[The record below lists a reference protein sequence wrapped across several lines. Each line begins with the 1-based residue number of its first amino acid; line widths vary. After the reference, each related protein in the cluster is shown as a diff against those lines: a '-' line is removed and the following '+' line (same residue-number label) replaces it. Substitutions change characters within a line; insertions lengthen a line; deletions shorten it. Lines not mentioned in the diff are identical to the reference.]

1 MRLEDSRIGRAW
13 IAIREDETAARAM
26 GINTRN
32 IKLLAFAMGATFGG
46 ISGGLFAAFQ
56 GFISPESFTLLDS
69 IMILC
74 MVVLGGMG
82 HVPGVVLGAILLTA
96 LPEALRYVG
105 PLQSDWFG
113 RVFIDPSDLRM
124 LLFGLALVLMMLFR
138 PAGLWPSKV
147 RKRELST

>member
-1 MRLEDSRIGRAW
+1 ML
-13 IAIREDETAARAM
+13 
-26 GINTRN
+26 
-32 IKLLAFAMGATFGG
+32 
-46 ISGGLFAAFQ
+46 ISCTY
-56 GFISPESFTLLDS
+56 S
-69 IMILC
+69 M
-74 MVVLGGMG
+74 
-82 HVPGVVLGAILLTA
+82 LLTA

-105 PLQSDWFG
+105 PLQQEWFG